1 MRLSRTCGQLVAAAL
16 LSAGGGS
23 AATGPPLLILS
34 AQSGARGKQVVVT
47 GLNCP
52 KPAGRDELIWRDAY
66 QYANDQHQR
75 PADPPFRR
83 IPVTRLSGTRVA
95 AIFTVLR
102 VDHPG
107 RGIFT
112 LFCGGG
118 HNPFNTFTVKRR

>member
-1 MRLSRTCGQLVAAAL
+1 MRFAHACGQLAAGALL
-16 LSAGGGS
+16 LSAGAS
-23 AATGPPLLILS
+23 ASTGPPLLVLS
-34 AQSGARGKQVVVT
+34 AQSGARGAQVVVT
-47 GLNCP
+47 GLNCTTP
-52 KPAGRDELIWRDAY
+52 SGRDELIWRDAY
-66 QYANDQHQR
+66 QYANDRHQR

-83 IPVTRLSGTRVA
+83 IPVTRVSKTKVA

-118 HNPFNTFTVKRR
+118 HNPFNTFTVARR